1 MPADRKTARPASVM
15 IVGGA
20 GFVGSHL
27 TERLLADGVRVEVV
41 DDLSSGSLTNLAT
54 ARERAEDGTLR
65 IDTAD
70 ARIPEFEDLVKRRRP
85 DVVVLCAAFI
95 GDQDDSVDATRSFA
109 LVTSVLEA
117 CRNSGISKIVVTIPG
132 ALLYGEVPARDLPVK
147 EDRPHQP
154 VGVLGVAAEAALGLL
169 ELYRRD
175 HSLDYTALA
184 LSTVYGPRQRH
195 GIVADFARAKRSGS
209 SPTVFGDGKQTSDVL
224 FVDDAVDAI
233 SRALAKGSGQIIHVA
248 SGQQTSLR
256 VLLEAMGIET
266 VIAEP
271 RRPRVVQRNAL
282 SPSRARLHLGWSP
295 WTTLADGIGV
305 TLAADD

>member
-1 MPADRKTARPASVM
+1 MPTDRKSARPASVM

-20 GFVGSHL
+20 GFIGSHL

-41 DDLSSGSLTNLAT
+41 DDLSSGSLNNLAV
-54 ARERAEDGTLR
+54 ARERADEGALR

-70 ARIPEFEDLVKRRRP
+70 VRIPEFVDLMTRRRP

-95 GDQDDSVDATRSFA
+95 GEQDDVADAIRSFA
-109 LVTSVLEA
+109 VAASVLEA
-117 CRNSGISKIVVTIPG
+117 CRVAGISKVVVTIPG
-132 ALLYGEVPARDLPVK
+132 VLLYGDVPARELPIK

-154 VGVLGVAAEAALGLL
+154 VGVVGVAVEATLGLL
-169 ELYRRD
+169 ETYRRD
-175 HSLDYTALA
+175 HSLDFTALA
-184 LSTVYGPRQRH
+184 MSTVYGPRQRH

-209 SPTVFGDGKQTSDVL
+209 SPTVFGDGKQTSDIV

-233 SRALAKGSGQIIHVA
+233 SRSLTKGSGQIIHVS

-256 VLLEAMGIET
+256 SLLEAMGIET

-271 RRPRVVQRNAL
+271 RRPRLVQRSAL
-282 SPSRARLHLGWSP
+282 SPLRARLHLGWTP
-295 WTTLADGIGV
+295 WTSLTDGVAATLAVED
-305 TLAADD
+305 